1 MARYFVTLSTQ
12 TKYLAARIKRKVN
25 KYTKHAKSN
34 VKKKLYNRQIVG
46 RANTS
51 GFNLTTYTGCLDIP
65 MCVDSAQ
72 STVMKSPP
80 CTSAF
85 SCPLRRS
92 SSVDG
97 TR

>member
-1 MARYFVTLSTQ
+1 MFQMARYFVTLSTQ

-51 GFNLTTYTGCLDIP
+51 GFNLTTLHGLPGYTHVRGQCPKHGDEITTLHQCILMP
-65 MCVDSAQ
+65 LE
-72 STVMKSPP
+72 
-80 CTSAF
+80 AF
-85 SCPLRRS
+85 LIC
-92 SSVDG
+92 
-97 TR
+97 